1 MIDLSVVRRYARALF
16 DMAKRSVEEMDAVE
30 NDLKRVDQALRSIPR
45 LDNALR
51 APTVSSE
58 RKKSL
63 LRTAFGDQV
72 TPLTARFLQ
81 LVVERGREEVLTS
94 IYAEYQRL
102 ANEHRNILAVDV
114 SAAVPLSDEQLSE
127 LARSLEARTGKRIRI
142 QEQTEPELLG
152 GLVVRMGDTILD
164 GSVRTRLRRLHEQ
177 MLSGQGV

>member
-1 MIDLSVVRRYARALF
+1 
-16 DMAKRSVEEMDAVE
+16 
-30 NDLKRVDQALRSIPR
+30 
-45 LDNALR
+45 
-51 APTVSSE
+51 
-58 RKKSL
+58 
-63 LRTAFGDQV
+63 
-72 TPLTARFLQ
+72 

-94 IYAEYQRL
+94 IYGEYQRL

-152 GLVVRMGDTILD
+152 GLIVRMGDTILD

-177 MLSGQGV
+177 LLSGQGV